1 MQVFGNIAFN
11 PDTEYNRHVNFHTF
25 GAGILVLFRWDI
37 LWIFFCFLSTVLI
50 HMDDYLVNYLD
61 EYIGNVH
68 KWRPTIFDTPY
79 LPCPTIFTLWHLI
92 FGVILEPLPTLKWD
106 IIDGRSLPIFIF
118 CENCRKILV
127 WMDFKKPSNY
137 LLLHF
142 SVILCTTKTFLR
154 QSARKTVQWKFWI
167 FTKSFNKSQHSS
179 SILTAE
185 LFCDW
190 IKN

>member
-37 LWIFFCFLSTVLI
+37 LWIFFLFSFCGLDTHGWLSCK
-50 HMDDYLVNYLD
+50 LD

-68 KWRPTIFDTPY
+68 KWRPTIF
-79 LPCPTIFTLWHLI
+79 ILWHPI
-92 FGVILEPLPTLKWD
+92 FEIILEQLTTLKLD
-106 IIDGRSLPIFIF
+106 IIDKRSLPIFIF
-118 CENCRKILV
+118 CENYRTNGFQKVVRLLIITFFCYFVQYENFLTPVYQKDGTMRVLN
-127 WMDFKKPSNY
+127 FHY
-137 LLLHF
+137 LLD
-142 SVILCTTKTFLR
+142 
-154 QSARKTVQWKFWI
+154 
-167 FTKSFNKSQHSS
+167 KSQHSC

-190 IKN
+190 MKN